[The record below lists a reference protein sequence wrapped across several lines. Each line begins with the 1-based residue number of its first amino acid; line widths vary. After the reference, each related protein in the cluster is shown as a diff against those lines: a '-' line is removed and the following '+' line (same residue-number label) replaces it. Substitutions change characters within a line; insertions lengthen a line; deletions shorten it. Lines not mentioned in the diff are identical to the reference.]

1 MEGQAFNVVAKTSL
15 AKAKVH
21 TGAPRFKSS
30 LDFRSRLLQMQI
42 LGGTSAGWVL
52 PRAWNTQTEWL
63 LASARPT
70 PCCCCGQRKVNKKIK
85 VLSVSGKIYKTFK
98 NILSGVVL

>member
-1 MEGQAFNVVAKTSL
+1 MVAKTSL

-21 TGAPRFKSS
+21 TGVPRFKSS

-42 LGGTSAGWVL
+42 LGSTSAGWVL

-63 LASARPT
+63 LASARPHSLLLLWAEK
-70 PCCCCGQRKVNKKIK
+70 GE
-85 VLSVSGKIYKTFK
+85 
-98 NILSGVVL
+98 